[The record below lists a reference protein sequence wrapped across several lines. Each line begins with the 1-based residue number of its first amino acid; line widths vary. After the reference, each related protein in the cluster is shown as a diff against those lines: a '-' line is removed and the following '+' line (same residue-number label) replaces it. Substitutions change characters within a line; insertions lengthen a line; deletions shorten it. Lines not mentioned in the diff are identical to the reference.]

1 MVRRS
6 SRLRDKVKALNS
18 EVKKAPDDEK
28 DGSQDLESLARAA
41 YAVIKQKVESYDE
54 NYDENWD
61 ENCDTDK
68 MGKEDTSSARTKDY
82 VNISSSV
89 KAKVSDCHT
98 LASELNPGLDS
109 GDLYFKMNESNSRP
123 VSSDK
128 INRLQFNDK
137 QIMKKCIITADFE
150 KKERAPPIHVSY
162 NSMKKQKKIEKDKSA
177 GSSWFNM
184 PAPEMTPELQRDL
197 NIIRMRGVL
206 DPKRHYKKNN
216 SKKLPKYFQIGTV
229 MSGPADFYS
238 SCIPKSKRKGTII
251 DSLLSDAEFRRYNK
265 RKYLEIQ
272 ATKEGGKKGFYRRS
286 KKKRR

>member
-89 KAKVSDCHT
+89 KAKVS
-98 LASELNPGLDS
+98 E
-109 GDLYFKMNESNSRP
+109 
-123 VSSDK
+123 
-128 INRLQFNDK
+128 
-137 QIMKKCIITADFE
+137 
-150 KKERAPPIHVSY
+150 
-162 NSMKKQKKIEKDKSA
+162 
-177 GSSWFNM
+177 
-184 PAPEMTPELQRDL
+184 
-197 NIIRMRGVL
+197 
-206 DPKRHYKKNN
+206 
-216 SKKLPKYFQIGTV
+216 
-229 MSGPADFYS
+229 
-238 SCIPKSKRKGTII
+238 
-251 DSLLSDAEFRRYNK
+251 
-265 RKYLEIQ
+265 
-272 ATKEGGKKGFYRRS
+272 
-286 KKKRR
+286 